1 MSGRPLT
8 LENFHF
14 VPAPEIPVEVYDGE
28 RLEAE
33 RLESF
38 DKGYANGWEA
48 ATAAAETAAEER
60 GQTLDNR
67 LDELAFTFHEARAH
81 VMRELGPLLD
91 AIVRSAVPRILHD
104 TLGTRLTELFTEM
117 AEDAAEGEI
126 HILTA
131 PGEADNV
138 TAALDG
144 RARFPVLVRDDETL
158 APGSLH
164 VRLGTAERALNLD
177 ALETSLTDAL
187 AALDT
192 LNKETLSHG

>member
-8 LENFHF
+8 LENFNF

-38 DKGYANGWEA
+38 DKGYTSGWAEA
-48 ATAAAETAAEER
+48 SAAAESAAEER
-60 GQTLDNR
+60 GQVLDTR

-91 AIVRSAVPRILHD
+91 AIVRTAVPRILHD
-104 TLGTRLTELFTEM
+104 TLGARLNELFTEM
-117 AEDAAEGEI
+117 AEDAAEAEI
-126 HILTA
+126 QILTA
-131 PGEADNV
+131 PGEAEGV
-138 TAALDG
+138 TAALKD
-144 RARFPVLVRDDETL
+144 RARFPVSVRDDDSL
-158 APGSLH
+158 APGTLQ
-164 VRLGTAERALNLD
+164 VRLGASARELNLN

-187 AALDT
+187 EALDT
-192 LNKETLSHG
+192 LNEETLAHG